1 MPSECATASSKKYS
15 SSVRRNPGW
24 CEMVAT
30 LAKQT
35 ICNKRPGFERS
46 DTLSFKEANRR
57 LIFTTL
63 PPCPPKH
70 RSAHISRKQTLS
82 KASEKWIRSQLLERC
97 VIYYLLIIALC
108 IRPSYDDLSC
118 CEIES
123 CFAIDLWP
131 CLFLLCW
138 FDLLDCPR
146 LDIVYRNRNT

>member
-1 MPSECATASSKKYS
+1 MRHQRSIRHLFVGIRDGVKWLPRWLNRLSVTRDRAS
-15 SSVRRNPGW
+15 NG
-24 CEMVAT
+24 
-30 LAKQT
+30 L
-35 ICNKRPGFERS
+35 I
-46 DTLSFKEANRR
+46 TLSFKEANRR

-63 PPCPPKH
+63 PSPCPPKH

-82 KASEKWIRSQLLERC
+82 KASEKLIRSQLLERC

-131 CLFLLCW
+131 CLFLLC
-138 FDLLDCPR
+138 
-146 LDIVYRNRNT
+146 